1 MIQRTYNFENE
12 KQAKQFDQL
21 YIKMKQHKL
30 TVEDAT
36 FGIGRTA
43 TDKELI
49 DFFDEE
55 DIGED
60 LLLDQ
65 AIERIKSNF
74 NH

>member
-30 TVEDAT
+30 TVEDVT

-60 LLLDQ
+60 LFLDQ

-74 NH
+74 IH